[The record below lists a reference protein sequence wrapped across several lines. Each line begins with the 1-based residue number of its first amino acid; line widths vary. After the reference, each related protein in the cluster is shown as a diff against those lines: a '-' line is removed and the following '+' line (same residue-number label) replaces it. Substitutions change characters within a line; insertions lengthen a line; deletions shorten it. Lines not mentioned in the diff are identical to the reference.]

1 MIQNV
6 TEAAEEVFLDISFN
20 GKQKSRVKGSREQVR
35 NLTDALMELKR
46 SM

>member
-1 MIQNV
+1 MTKAV
-6 TEAAEEVFLDISFN
+6 EEVSLDISFN
-20 GKQKSRVKGSREQVR
+20 GKPRAKVTGSREQVR